1 MRQHNERFTKNMKE
15 EVVSNVISK
24 AIHFYQGDTNY
35 DNRPLIELLIK
46 IRKRTSVFDLLKQER
61 ENILEEELKFR

>member
-1 MRQHNERFTKNMKE
+1 MKE

-24 AIHFYQGDTNY
+24 AIHFYQGDINY